1 MCHLPVPFEIRHV
14 NEVATDH
21 ISPQRMRP
29 KSRFVIGETLWSKS
43 IEARLDLKLTWLHM
57 PGDVTN
63 YFHFACHLL
72 KSHPFRQRGKPML
85 VHVFMLDC

>member
-1 MCHLPVPFEIRHV
+1 MYHLLVPFEIRHV
-14 NEVATDH
+14 NEVAIDH

-43 IEARLDLKLTWLHM
+43 SEARLDLKLTWLHM

-63 YFHFACHLL
+63 PSTLSATSSIVIHSDREANQC
-72 KSHPFRQRGKPML
+72 
-85 VHVFMLDC
+85 